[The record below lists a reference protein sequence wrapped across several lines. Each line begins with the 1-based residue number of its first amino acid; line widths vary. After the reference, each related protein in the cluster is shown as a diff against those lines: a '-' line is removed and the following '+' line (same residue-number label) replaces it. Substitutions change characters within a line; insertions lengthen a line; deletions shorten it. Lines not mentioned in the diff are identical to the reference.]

1 MINPHNSHLYKLSSK
16 KDLMYLLKIKDKR
29 YLKQKYVLTH
39 LTAYISQ
46 EKKPRLIEP
55 PAESLKIIQ
64 HNIKKELG
72 LIEVPYNVFSGIKGR
87 SYIDNARLHMN
98 NDYLFKID
106 LTAFFPCITRQYVYK
121 FFKEELH
128 TSSDVANIL
137 TNLVTIDLDKCT
149 LKDTENIYQFLDKKG
164 IKTNNHL
171 ISGSPTSQILSYLVN
186 HKMFDQL
193 QLFCDKNDI
202 TMSIYVDDITFSA
215 KHKISYK
222 QKQMIYKIISKH
234 LYRLSRNKVK
244 YYDKGYPK
252 LVTGSVISSDG
263 TLKIPNSLKL
273 KIFQQINVY
282 QSNPDDTNKNRLRG
296 LLIAARQ
303 SEPTKFQNYYNLVIN
318 SASKQ

>member
-16 KDLMYLLKIKDKR
+16 KHLMCLLKIRDKR

-46 EKKPRLIEP
+46 EGKPRLIEP
-55 PAESLKIIQ
+55 PSEPLKTIQ
-64 HNIKKELG
+64 NNIKRELG
-72 LIEVPYNVFSGIKGR
+72 LIEVPYNVFSGVKGR

-193 QLFCDKNDI
+193 QLFCEKNDI

-273 KIFQQINVY
+273 KIFQQISVY